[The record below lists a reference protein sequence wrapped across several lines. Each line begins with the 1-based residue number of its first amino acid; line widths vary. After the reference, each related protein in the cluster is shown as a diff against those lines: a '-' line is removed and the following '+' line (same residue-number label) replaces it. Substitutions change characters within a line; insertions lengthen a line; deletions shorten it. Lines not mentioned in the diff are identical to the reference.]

1 MRNRTRSAIPWAL
14 LVVGL
19 MLVQV
24 LFAADKAQVDG
35 KARPVDYRM
44 TPLEQVKKVNSH
56 LRDRAGA
63 GETMTVMAWDGVG
76 DGRHLIVDPSQAT
89 TAELRERLSSG
100 SFDSVSWHRR
110 ARRPLGSCDST
121 DDCEKKID
129 EMCRDAGHNG
139 VDRDTVQ
146 VITHVDGS
154 KTCSGDC
161 TSNGA
166 IAFVTCNPQR

>member
-1 MRNRTRSAIPWAL
+1 
-14 LVVGL
+14 LVIAVGL

-24 LFAADKAQVDG
+24 LFAADREPEPRQARLVDF
-35 KARPVDYRM
+35 RM
-44 TPLEQVKKVNSH
+44 APLEQVKKINHH

-63 GETMTVMAWDGVG
+63 VETMTVMSWDGIG
-76 DGRHLIVDPSQAT
+76 DGCHLVVDSSRAT
-89 TAELRERLSSG
+89 PAEIRARLASG

-110 ARRPLGSCDST
+110 ARRPTGSCDST
-121 DDCEKKID
+121 EDCEKKIN

-146 VITHVDGS
+146 VVTHIDGS

-161 TSNGA
+161 KSNGA